1 MSFGDFIM
9 VAMAICCGVCIGL
22 PLGFTLRD
30 RLEKRIRRDWSGAT
44 PFGEGR

>member
-1 MSFGDFIM
+1 MSAGDVIM
-9 VAMAICCGVCIGL
+9 LAMAICCGVCVGL

-30 RLEKRIRRDWSGAT
+30 RLQARITRQWSGPT